1 MSYLIFLNCP
11 VLLET
16 AGGQNDE
23 CPVQKL
29 VTTTL
34 WHYYST
40 SITPSGMADDV
51 YPACMHTVSA
61 IWLHANGI
69 SDLPMGNGPGL
80 QQYVVEVYL

>member
-1 MSYLIFLNCP
+1 MNYLIFLNCP

-34 WHYYST
+34 WHYYGIRLVRRMKIE
-40 SITPSGMADDV
+40 ITICHILCRIPI
-51 YPACMHTVSA
+51 Y
-61 IWLHANGI
+61 W
-69 SDLPMGNGPGL
+69 
-80 QQYVVEVYL
+80 VYLYIEPYTLILGCITVYYAV